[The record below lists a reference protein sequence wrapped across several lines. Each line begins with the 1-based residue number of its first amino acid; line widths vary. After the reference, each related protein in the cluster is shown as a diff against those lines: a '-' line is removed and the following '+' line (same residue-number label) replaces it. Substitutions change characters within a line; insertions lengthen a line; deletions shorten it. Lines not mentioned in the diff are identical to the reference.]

1 MTMLLTKVTSRY
13 ESILVIGDF
22 DIDINRKDVGS
33 NNLGDFCDLFHL
45 TNIVKS
51 NTSFT
56 KTHTSLLDLILTNK
70 PSSFSK
76 TIVSKI
82 ALSDY
87 HQMITTFFKL
97 NFSRL
102 RPKVITYSNY
112 KKFDKENF
120 LNDQKEKNVR
130 IDEKD
135 PNQNYKSLTKTF
147 LTFVSK
153 HAPSKM
159 GSVRRKPVPF
169 ITKEFQRAIYTRSR
183 LKNKMNKN
191 PTIINITAYKRKRNL
206 KKKKT

>member
-1 MTMLLTKVTSRY
+1 MTMSLTKVTSRY

-22 DIDINRKDVGS
+22 DIDINRKGVGS
-33 NNLGDFCDLFHL
+33 NNLDDFCDLFLL
-45 TNIVKS
+45 TNIAKS
-51 NTSFT
+51 NIFFT

-76 TIVSKI
+76 TLVSKI
-82 ALSDY
+82 GLSDY
-87 HQMITTFFKL
+87 YQMMTTFFKL

-135 PNQNYKSLTKTF
+135 PNQN
-147 LTFVSK
+147 
-153 HAPSKM
+153 
-159 GSVRRKPVPF
+159 
-169 ITKEFQRAIYTRSR
+169 
-183 LKNKMNKN
+183 
-191 PTIINITAYKRKRNL
+191 
-206 KKKKT
+206 

>member
-1 MTMLLTKVTSRY
+1 
-13 ESILVIGDF
+13 
-22 DIDINRKDVGS
+22 
-33 NNLGDFCDLFHL
+33 
-45 TNIVKS
+45 
-51 NTSFT
+51 
-56 KTHTSLLDLILTNK
+56 
-70 PSSFSK
+70 
-76 TIVSKI
+76 
-82 ALSDY
+82 
-87 HQMITTFFKL
+87 MITTFFKL

-147 LTFVSK
+147 LPFVSK

-159 GSVRRKPVPF
+159 GSVRRKPVLF
-169 ITKEFQRAIYTRSR
+169 ITKEFQRAIYARSK

-191 PTIINITAYKRKRNL
+191 PTIINKTAYKRKRNL

>member
-1 MTMLLTKVTSRY
+1 MTMSLTKVTSRY

-22 DIDINRKDVGS
+22 DIDINRKGVGS
-33 NNLGDFCDLFHL
+33 NNLDDFCDLFLL
-45 TNIVKS
+45 TNIAKS
-51 NTSFT
+51 NIFFT

-76 TIVSKI
+76 TLVSKI
-82 ALSDY
+82 GLSDY
-87 HQMITTFFKL
+87 HQMMTTFFKL

-135 PNQNYKSLTKTF
+135 PNQN
-147 LTFVSK
+147 
-153 HAPSKM
+153 
-159 GSVRRKPVPF
+159 
-169 ITKEFQRAIYTRSR
+169 
-183 LKNKMNKN
+183 
-191 PTIINITAYKRKRNL
+191 
-206 KKKKT
+206 

>member
-22 DIDINRKDVGS
+22 DIDINRKGVGS
-33 NNLGDFCDLFHL
+33 NNLDDFCDLFLL

-51 NTSFT
+51 NIFFT

-76 TIVSKI
+76 TLVSKI
-82 ALSDY
+82 GLSDY
-87 HQMITTFFKL
+87 YQMMTTFFKL

-135 PNQNYKSLTKTF
+135 PNQN
-147 LTFVSK
+147 
-153 HAPSKM
+153 
-159 GSVRRKPVPF
+159 
-169 ITKEFQRAIYTRSR
+169 
-183 LKNKMNKN
+183 
-191 PTIINITAYKRKRNL
+191 
-206 KKKKT
+206 